1 MNKEEFEE
9 RASRLQEIG
18 QIIEKLPIEIRG
30 DAFGLLKAYATKNA
44 SSGNDPSQAEQYI
57 ASDDNGDAD
66 SNSSEGGLFSKH
78 THDKPAD
85 NVRLAAAHLF
95 EQYGS
100 EPFTAAEI
108 ESVATDAGITVPSR
122 IDMTLRVAKDDGK
135 QLFMSAGRG
144 KFKPTVHGEIYLKN
158 TYKVK
163 KGTNT
168 RSKANA

>member
-1 MNKEEFEE
+1 LNKKEFDE
-9 RASRLQEIG
+9 RTSRLQEIG

-30 DAFGLLKAYATKNA
+30 DAFSLLKAYVTKNA
-44 SSGNDPSQAEQYI
+44 SSGNDTSQAEQYI

-66 SNSSEGGLFSKH
+66 SNEGGLFGKH

-135 QLFMSAGRG
+135 QLFMSAGKG

>member
-1 MNKEEFEE
+1 LDKKEFDE

-18 QIIEKLPIEIRG
+18 QVIEKLPIEIRG
-30 DAFGLLKAYATKNA
+30 DAFSLLKAYVTKNA
-44 SSGNDPSQAEQYI
+44 SSGNDPRQAEQHV
-57 ASDDNGDAD
+57 ASDDNGD
-66 SNSSEGGLFSKH
+66 SNSSEGGLFGKH
-78 THDKPAD
+78 AHDKPAD
-85 NVRLAAAHLF
+85 NVRLAAAHWF

-108 ESVATDAGITVPSR
+108 ESVATDAGITVPLR

-144 KFKPTVHGEIYLKN
+144 KFKPTVHGEIYFKN